1 MLNYI
6 LLSKIYLEY
15 QMKELTVM
23 TAHVEQGI
31 HPSSQPSSSQPVA
44 KPGRKLLGDLKRTI
58 SHRIMNN
65 APEEHAWRALMKHH
79 GFIQPV
85 ELIRYLVKIEFTKL
99 CTVNDYID
107 KVLNNEHPKEQPHE

>member
-23 TAHVEQGI
+23 TAHVEPGK
-31 HPSSQPSSSQPVA
+31 HPSSDQPVA
-44 KPGRKLLGDLKRTI
+44 KLGRNLLGDLKRTI

-65 APEEHAWRALMKHH
+65 VLEEQAWRVLMKHH